1 MWPTNLVSRIVCVSG
16 TRRNW
21 NKGGS
26 RLWRASARRARSFS
40 SAICVR
46 APCRE
51 TSEDKRERWGRV
63 AFIVFRL
70 SYRHTIVLFFFL
82 FILKYYQTNFNI
94 FEAREILKIEYRTYR
109 KYKRVTI
116 KNIKVQFTTIQRY
129 NTSCSYFHSCNTL
142 KFDRL
147 ILGEIPAVKWP
158 DSISTFE
165 RIFANILRSLFPLYT
180 RHGRV

>member
-70 SYRHTIVLFFFL
+70 SYRYTIVLFFFL
-82 FILKYYQTNFNI
+82 YILEYYQTNFNI

-109 KYKRVTI
+109 KYERVTI
-116 KNIKVQFTTIQRY
+116 KNIKVQFTTIQR
-129 NTSCSYFHSCNTL
+129 NTSCSYFRAIRWS
-142 KFDRL
+142 L
-147 ILGEIPAVKWP
+147 IG
-158 DSISTFE
+158 
-165 RIFANILRSLFPLYT
+165 
-180 RHGRV
+180 

>member
-94 FEAREILKIEYRTYR
+94 FEAREIFKIEYRTYR

-116 KNIKVQFTTIQRY
+116 KNIKVQFTTIQR

>member
-1 MWPTNLVSRIVCVSG
+1 MGKSGVYCVSAFVS
-16 TRRNW
+16 THD
-21 NKGGS
+21 
-26 RLWRASARRARSFS
+26 RSFFFS
-40 SAICVR
+40 LYIL
-46 APCRE
+46 E
-51 TSEDKRERWGRV
+51 Y
-63 AFIVFRL
+63 
-70 SYRHTIVLFFFL
+70 YRNLTV
-82 FILKYYQTNFNI
+82 NS
-94 FEAREILKIEYRTYR
+94 FEAREIFKIEYRTYR

-116 KNIKVQFTTIQRY
+116 KNIKVQFTTIQR

>member
-70 SYRHTIVLFFFL
+70 SYRHTIVLFFFSL
-82 FILKYYQTNFNI
+82 YSRILSNFNI
-94 FEAREILKIEYRTYR
+94 FEAREIFKIEYRTYR

-116 KNIKVQFTTIQRY
+116 KNIKVQFTTIQR